1 MNIFRI
7 SSFRKKYFN
16 VLIVNKII
24 NICIIR
30 LFKKNKC
37 KYGSFW
43 ENVFY
48 KIVYI
53 CYLLLWLNY

>member
-16 VLIVNKII
+16 VIIVDKII

-30 LFKKNKC
+30 LFKKK
-37 KYGSFW
+37 
-43 ENVFY
+43 NVNMEVFE
-48 KIVYI
+48 KMFFIRLYI
-53 CYLLLWLNY
+53 YVIYYCD